1 MNRSP
6 VRKAGVTISK
16 ILPWP
21 IIRFVILIQGML
33 ILAFAAQMARAD
45 IGAFVGSF
53 TGSSEMQRTDG
64 SNEMRGLSVR
74 ISENRKSFNVE
85 WTTIAYK
92 SDGRTK
98 ETSYDIEFI
107 DSDRA
112 GVIAAAQKKN
122 VFGHEVQ
129 LDPMKGEPYVWA
141 RIVENT
147 LTVYSLFV
155 ADDGGYEIQQ
165 FDRTLAEGG
174 LYLEFHRLRN
184 GVEQAKIS
192 AFLKRE

>member
-1 MNRSP
+1 MAAAPAVSWP
-6 VRKAGVTISK
+6 V
-16 ILPWP
+16 
-21 IIRFVILIQGML
+21 IRFAILAQAVL

-64 SNEMRGLSVR
+64 TSEMRDLSVR
-74 ISENRKSFNVE
+74 ITENRKSFNVE
-85 WTTIAYK
+85 WTTTAYK

-98 ETSYDIEFI
+98 ETSYNIEFVP
-107 DSDRA
+107 SDRD
-112 GVIAAAQKKN
+112 GVFAAAQKKN

-141 RIVENT
+141 RIVGDT

-174 LYLEFHRLRN
+174 LHLEFHRLRN
-184 GVEQAKIS
+184 GVQQATIS
-192 AFLKRE
+192 AFLKQD